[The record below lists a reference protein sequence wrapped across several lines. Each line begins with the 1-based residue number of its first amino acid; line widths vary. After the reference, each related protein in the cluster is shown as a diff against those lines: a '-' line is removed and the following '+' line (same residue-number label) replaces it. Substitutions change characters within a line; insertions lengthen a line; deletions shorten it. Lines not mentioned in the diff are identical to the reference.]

1 MSQAITTLIFDLG
14 GVLIDW
20 NPRHLYRKLLDDEAA
35 IDDFLDR
42 ICTSDWNE
50 QQDAG
55 RSLEAATKSKV
66 EEFPEKKEL
75 IEAYYGRWSEM
86 LGGPIA
92 GTVALLE
99 ELRRQQ
105 NYKLLALT
113 NWSDETFPVAW
124 ERYSFLRYF
133 EDILVSGREGLKKP
147 DPAIYRL
154 LLERNGLDP
163 QGALFI
169 DDNARNVAA
178 AKKMGIKTIHFT
190 SSGDF
195 KNALEEK
202 GLLE

>member
-1 MSQAITTLIFDLG
+1 MSQAITTIIFDLG

-20 NPRHLYRKLLDDEAA
+20 NPRYLYRKLLDSEAA
-35 IDDFLDR
+35 IDDFLDQ

-55 RSLEAATKSKV
+55 RSLEEATRTKV
-66 EEFPEKKEL
+66 EEFPEHKEL

-113 NWSDETFPVAW
+113 NWSDETFPIAW

-147 DPAIYRL
+147 DPAIYQL
-154 LLERNGLDP
+154 LLDRNDLTP
-163 QGALFI
+163 QEALFI
-169 DDNARNVAA
+169 DDNARNIAA
-178 AKKMGIKTIHFT
+178 AEKIGLKTIHFT
-190 SSGDF
+190 SSSDLQDAI
-195 KNALEEK
+195 KAK
-202 GLLE
+202 DLLE

>member
-1 MSQAITTLIFDLG
+1 MPQAITTVIFDLG

-20 NPRHLYRKLLDDEAA
+20 NPRYLYRKLLDDEAA
-35 IDDFLDR
+35 IDAFLNEV
-42 ICTSDWNE
+42 CTPDWNE

-55 RSLEAATKSKV
+55 RSLEEATRTKV
-66 EEFPEKKEL
+66 AEFPEHKEL

-86 LGGPIA
+86 LGGPMA

-113 NWSDETFPVAW
+113 NWSDETFPIAW

-147 DPAIYRL
+147 DPAIYHL
-154 LLERNGLDP
+154 LLDRNDLNP
-163 QGALFI
+163 PEALFI

-178 AKKMGIKTIHFT
+178 AKKIGLKTIHFT
-190 SSGDF
+190 SSSGL
-195 KNALEEK
+195 KEALEGK
-202 GLLE
+202 GLLK